1 MIKDTHRPGAAGFP
15 LSRRR
20 FLKMAGATLAAS
32 AFPAVPGLPR
42 ADLDAAPPL
51 IVDAHLD
58 LGWNIANYGRDYT
71 RSALET
77 RKREA
82 GSAVG
87 QVAGPCMLG
96 LPEWLQGRIALLVGS
111 IFVMPR
117 RDVVSDVLVANYQT
131 PQEAHRWGWQM
142 LESIEK
148 LIASSKQFAPVRN
161 VAELDAVLDSW
172 ASPAPENRVGIM
184 LSMEGADPIE
194 TPEQLDDWYERGL
207 RLISLTWIRSTR
219 YAGGNDGSGGLTDP
233 GKRLLRGMK
242 KAGIIFDTAHLG
254 EQSYWDALKIWDG
267 PFVYTHGMARYF
279 LPTQRAL
286 SDEQIKALAAHQ
298 GVMGIGLYAGFYQL
312 HRSGR
317 AITAADVA
325 NVIDYVCQLIGN
337 CDYVAIG
344 SDFDGGFKGDEMLVG
359 FDTIADLQR
368 IPSALR
374 DKGYRPDQIDAIT
387 HGNWIR
393 NFRQSLPPG

>member
-1 MIKDTHRPGAAGFP
+1 MTRNMDQPDDAGFR

-20 FLKMAGATLAAS
+20 FLKMTGATVAAS
-32 AFPAVPGLPR
+32 ALPAGLGLSW
-42 ADLDAAPPL
+42 ADQDTAPPL

-58 LGWNIANYGRDYT
+58 LGWNIANYRRDYT
-71 RSALET
+71 YSAFDT

-82 GSAVG
+82 GTAVG
-87 QVAGPCMLG
+87 QVAAPCMLG
-96 LPEWLQGRIALLVGS
+96 LPEWLQGRVALLVGS

-117 RDVVSDVLVANYQT
+117 QDVVSDLLVANYQT

-148 LIASSKQFAPVRN
+148 LIASSSQIAPVRT

-172 ASPAPENRVGIM
+172 TLPASQNRVGIM

-194 TPEQLDDWYERGL
+194 TPEQLTDWYERGL
-207 RLISLTWIRSTR
+207 RLISLTWLRRTR
-219 YAGGNDGSGGLTDP
+219 YAGGNADSGGLTDL
-233 GKRLLRGMK
+233 GKQLLQGMK
-242 KAGIIFDTAHLG
+242 KTGIIFDTAHLA
-254 EQSYWDALKIWDG
+254 EQAFWDALRIWDG

-286 SDEQIKALAAHQ
+286 SDEQIKALVAHQ

-317 AITAADVA
+317 AITAADIA
-325 NVIDYVCQLIGN
+325 NAIDYVCQLAGN
-337 CDYVAIG
+337 CDHVAIG
-344 SDFDGGFKGDEMLVG
+344 TDFDGGFKGDEALVG
-359 FDTIADLQR
+359 FDTTADLQR

-374 DKGYRPDQIDAIT
+374 DKGYTPDQIDAIT

-393 NFRQSLPPG
+393 IFRQALPPG